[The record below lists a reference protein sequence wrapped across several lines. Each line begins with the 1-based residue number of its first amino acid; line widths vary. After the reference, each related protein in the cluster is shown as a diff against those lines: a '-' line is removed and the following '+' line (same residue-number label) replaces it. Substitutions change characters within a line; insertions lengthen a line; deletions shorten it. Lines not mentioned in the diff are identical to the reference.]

1 MWGLHGIVFKARQLR
16 LQPYETSMVPGAMLP
31 RQQISLQGIDIAT
44 GQMTT
49 EHHSLAPAIPG
60 LDDAARLA
68 ATSLPPMVAQA
79 LARGSW
85 AYNL

>member
-1 MWGLHGIVFKARQLR
+1 MRGLHGTVFKARQLR
-16 LQPYETSMVPGAMLP
+16 LQPSETSMFPGAMLP
-31 RQQISLQGIDIAT
+31 RRQISLQGIDIAT
-44 GQMTT
+44 GQVTT

>member
-1 MWGLHGIVFKARQLR
+1 
-16 LQPYETSMVPGAMLP
+16 MVPGAMLP

-79 LARGSW
+79 LVRGSW